1 MCYAYDAIG
10 NRINKTTAQAGTGYL
25 LADLCRM
32 NAVSASVYCPFR
44 SSTVSQ
50 QSLEFNM
57 FKKLLVPTDGSDLSI
72 AAAVRGVALAKMA
85 GASMTVVFVQDTYPY
100 TGIGEAN
107 SAGLQAYMAAA
118 QAEGTRGIQRITDAA
133 NTAGVPIETTV
144 VEDRQTATAIVNA
157 AESLGADLIVMGSH
171 GRSGVARLVLGSV
184 AAKVLAQSPVPVLIF
199 K

>member
-1 MCYAYDAIG
+1 
-10 NRINKTTAQAGTGYL
+10 
-25 LADLCRM
+25 
-32 NAVSASVYCPFR
+32 
-44 SSTVSQ
+44 
-50 QSLEFNM
+50 M

>member
-1 MCYAYDAIG
+1 
-10 NRINKTTAQAGTGYL
+10 
-25 LADLCRM
+25 
-32 NAVSASVYCPFR
+32 
-44 SSTVSQ
+44 
-50 QSLEFNM
+50 M
-57 FKKLLVPTDGSDLSI
+57 FKKLLVPIDGSDLSI

-118 QAEGTRGIQRITDAA
+118 QAEGSRGIERVTDAA
-133 NTAGVPIETTV
+133 NVAGVPIETSV
-144 VEDRQTATAIVNA
+144 VENRQTATAIVNA
-157 AESLGADLIVMGSH
+157 ADSLGADLIVMGSH
-171 GRSGVARLVLGSV
+171 GRSGVAKLVLGSV

>member
-1 MCYAYDAIG
+1 
-10 NRINKTTAQAGTGYL
+10 
-25 LADLCRM
+25 
-32 NAVSASVYCPFR
+32 
-44 SSTVSQ
+44 
-50 QSLEFNM
+50 M

-107 SAGLQAYMAAA
+107 STGLQAYMAAA

-133 NTAGVPIETTV
+133 NTAGVLIETSV
-144 VEDRQTATAIVNA
+144 VEDHQTATAIVNA

-171 GRSGVARLVLGSV
+171 GRSGVAKLVLGSV
-184 AAKVLAQSPVPVLIF
+184 ASKVLAQSPVPVLIF